1 MSSENVIGTP
11 VELNVY
17 DLLHR
22 DNPDVVPNINW
33 YLYSVGMGLYHSG
46 VSVFGTEYCYGG
58 HPESNTGVF
67 EVPPRKAPD
76 AKFRQT
82 ILIGRTQLS
91 PAEVQE
97 VVAAMSTVWLGNTYN
112 LLTRYVFLAFG
123 WGPKCEELCPSAS
136 LPLHRLTRSFR
147 CCAFLSLVRFRSKRP
162 NHRNCNHF
170 ASDLCERLTGN
181 AAPEW
186 VNRLAWVGEKAK
198 FLLPKGFDTPMA
210 APVTAERAR
219 MEREAEELLNSPNPT
234 ELDENFLGDDE
245 DPDHIDEDDA
255 RYIINEGNGKGVG
268 TGGWTG

>member
-112 LLTRYVFLAFG
+112 LLTR
-123 WGPKCEELCPSAS
+123 
-136 LPLHRLTRSFR
+136 
-147 CCAFLSLVRFRSKRP
+147 
-162 NHRNCNHF
+162 NCNHF